1 MQSVPHMLRRM
12 LVVLSVPL
20 MVRRMLRAMNDGLKI
35 FTAFYMPTGIGILVG
50 WPMRSASGT

>member
-1 MQSVPHMLRRM
+1 MLRRM

-35 FTAFYMPTGIGILVG
+35 FTAFYVPTGIGILVG
-50 WPMRSASGT
+50 WPVRSASGT